1 MKKTIAINEKYGVF
15 IGTVAG
21 YAIFSKNDPVGSY
34 KAYGFKNE
42 VEAKLYFDEN
52 LSKSKKGTFFVSIDS
67 DTDYVSCVDIIKAG
81 YGEHA
86 ADMINNMHMPSEA
99 IN

>member
-1 MKKTIAINEKYGVF
+1 MKKTIAINEKHGIF

-21 YAIFSKNDPVGSY
+21 YAIFSKNDPVGAY

-42 VEAKLYFDEN
+42 VEANLYFDVN
-52 LSKSKKGTFFVSIDS
+52 LTKSKKGTFFVDIETS
-67 DTDYVSCVDIIKAG
+67 TDYVSCVDIIKAG
-81 YGEHA
+81 YGEYA
-86 ADMINNMHMPSEA
+86 TDMINNMYMPSEA